1 MLNFAIIALPIKSL
15 SLLTIIGL
23 FLSLIQLTFCSKIKA
38 RKLVTTLLFCAII
51 IAITMMSSE
60 IETLRYLYSF
70 FLIMTSYTILSNLSA
85 EMHSKLLIN
94 LVLSIFFIIILEHT
108 PMREQ
113 IFNLFRASAVPLHAS
128 RESSFFLYPGDLGA
142 VSAILLTLLIYNQ
155 IKNEDFRNKS
165 NLLCIA
171 LIIFCIVASESRMAI
186 LHITI
191 SGLFFLSFNFIIL
204 SILSFC
210 SIFTLIYY
218 GYLQIDYLSSTID
231 LINEHKWTLMSEN
244 SPLKRVQ
251 ELHLMKNDILGED
264 IAPHS
269 FYESGVVSLYFKLGF
284 FSSIFSFFVFSSILI
299 MSAARDYRL
308 LGIVMPIFVTHF
320 ISAPFDRPKLSV
332 FAIWAVIFVIVTV
345 GKTLRVPRKKIYS

>member
-15 SLLTIIGL
+15 QLLTMLGL
-23 FLSLIQLTFCSKIKA
+23 LLSLTQLGFSSKIKT
-38 RKLVTTLLFCAII
+38 RKLVSMLLFCAII
-51 IAITMMSSE
+51 VMITMISSTT
-60 IETLRYLYSF
+60 ETLRYLYLSV
-70 FLIMTSYTILSNLSA
+70 LIMASYTVLSNLSA
-85 EMHSKLLIN
+85 EMHFKLLTKI
-94 LVLSIFFIIILEHT
+94 VLFIFFIVILEHT

-113 IFNLFRASAVPLHAS
+113 ISSLFRASVVPYHLS
-128 RESSFFLYPGDLGA
+128 RESGFFLYPGDLGA

-155 IKNEDFRNKS
+155 MQNEDFKNKS

-171 LIIFCIVASESRMAI
+171 LLVFCIVASESRMAI

-191 SGLFFLSFNFIIL
+191 SAVFFLSFKFIIL
-204 SILSFC
+204 SIVSFC
-210 SIFTLIYY
+210 SIFTLIYL
-218 GYLQIDYLSSTID
+218 GYLQVDYLAATIEFLSKYKSV
-231 LINEHKWTLMSEN
+231 LISEN

-251 ELHLMKNDILGED
+251 ELHKMKNDILGKD
-264 IAPHS
+264 ITPHS
-269 FYESGVVSLYFKLGF
+269 FYESGFVSLYFKLGF
-284 FSSIFSFFVFSSILI
+284 FCSIFSFFVFLSILI

-308 LGIVMPIFVTHF
+308 LGIVLPIFLTHF